1 MKQITGRIWLGRLK
15 VTFSRVGA
23 YFGYINFLLLL
34 MTFYSVTGYKYAPL
48 WLFIIGACF
57 GIIVVGAIDYFVML
71 PSELAFANQQ
81 SVRHQNPI
89 YDEIKKIN
97 EVIKEKK

>member
-1 MKQITGRIWLGRLK
+1 MKQIGRIWLGRVK
-15 VTFSRVGA
+15 VIFSRVGT
-23 YFGYINFLLLL
+23 YFGYVNFLLLL

-57 GIIVVGAIDYFVML
+57 GIIVIGVIDYFVML

-81 SVRHQNPI
+81 FVRHQNPI
-89 YDEIKKIN
+89 YDEIKEIN
-97 EVIKEKK
+97 RKLDKK